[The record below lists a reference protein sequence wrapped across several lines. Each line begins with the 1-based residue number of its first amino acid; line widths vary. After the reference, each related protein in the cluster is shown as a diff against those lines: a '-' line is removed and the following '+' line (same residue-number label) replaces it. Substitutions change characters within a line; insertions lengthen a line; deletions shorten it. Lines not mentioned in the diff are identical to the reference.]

1 MGRIG
6 TRRVWIGAASFAA
19 HALALL
25 WFAAAIRP
33 SPSAPELDPII
44 EAQIVRF
51 APRLTPTPANLAPAP
66 ARPRLARRSDDDQP
80 LAAPAPLYV
89 PAAPPAATAAPPPPV
104 GQMLSGL
111 RGRLGCTGAA
121 LGAMTREERERCEER
136 LAAGVK
142 DLPHMP
148 PGATMGAAK
157 RAGFDRAA
165 AVADARVRAKERPL
179 GAAYQPY
186 QGFDYDDEDPHSPT
200 VNPHSSKGPSKRAAG
215 RLQQL
220 PP

>member
-1 MGRIG
+1 MRRIG
-6 TRRVWIGAASFAA
+6 TRKVWIGAASLAA
-19 HALALL
+19 HGLALL

-33 SPSAPELDPII
+33 PPPAPEPDPII
-44 EAQIVRF
+44 EAQIVRL
-51 APRLTPTPANLAPAP
+51 APRLRPAP
-66 ARPRLARRSDDDQP
+66 ANAAPVAARARPARRPDEDRTP
-80 LAAPAPLYV
+80 AAPAPLYV
-89 PAAPPAATAAPPPPV
+89 PAGPPPATAAPPPPI

-136 LAAGVK
+136 LAAGAR

-157 RAGFDRAA
+157 RAEFDRAA
-165 AVADARVRAKERPL
+165 AIADARVRAKERPL

-186 QGFDYDDEDPHSPT
+186 QGFDYDDQDPHSPT

>member
-6 TRRVWIGAASFAA
+6 TRKAWIGAGSLAA

-25 WFAAAIRP
+25 WFATAIRP
-33 SPSAPELDPII
+33 SPPAPEPDPII
-44 EAQIVRF
+44 EAQIVRL
-51 APRLTPTPANLAPAP
+51 APRPTPNPASAAPSP
-66 ARPRLARRSDDDQP
+66 PRPRLAQLPDEGRTPAD
-80 LAAPAPLYV
+80 PAPLYV
-89 PAAPPAATAAPPPPV
+89 PAAPPPAEATPPPPV
-104 GQMLSGL
+104 GRMLSGL

-121 LGAMTREERERCEER
+121 LGAITREERERCEER
-136 LAAGVK
+136 LAAGAK

-148 PGATMGAAK
+148 PGATMGATK
-157 RAGFDRAA
+157 RAEFDRAA
-165 AVADARVRAKERPL
+165 AIADARVRAKERPL

-186 QGFDYDDEDPHSPT
+186 QGFDYDDQDPHSPT
-200 VNPHSSKGPSKRAAG
+200 VNPHSSHGTSKRAAG